1 MWLAAVTMTTGK
13 TFCVC
18 IPESVVGFGDYSA
31 KSHFGRLI
39 TVLVIFWG
47 IFLVSLMVVT
57 LTNSM
62 TLDPKETRAF
72 NILYR
77 LKSRKELQM
86 KASSIIT
93 TCVRIRGLDKDFN
106 NRLGN
111 AKSLEE
117 SNLITKEYE
126 AFRAEFMS
134 KLDIQKQQFI
144 LEKRNLRSADTD
156 PVEEIRKISQ
166 SIDHDFDELR
176 KFLITIDEIESNLD
190 AISASHDTILKV
202 LKECKDFQQ
211 LFSQELLRFKGGIF
225 NVKK

>member
-1 MWLAAVTMTTGK
+1 LK
-13 TFCVC
+13 
-18 IPESVVGFGDYSA
+18 VGFGDYSA
-31 KSHFGRLI
+31 RSHFGRLI

-93 TCVRIRGLDKDFN
+93 TCIRIRGLDNDFN
-106 NRLGN
+106 NRVNN

-117 SNLITKEYE
+117 SNLITREYE
-126 AFRAEFMS
+126 AFRAEFLS

-156 PVEEIRKISQ
+156 PVEEIRKIS
-166 SIDHDFDELR
+166 
-176 KFLITIDEIESNLD
+176 
-190 AISASHDTILKV
+190 
-202 LKECKDFQQ
+202 
-211 LFSQELLRFKGGIF
+211 
-225 NVKK
+225 